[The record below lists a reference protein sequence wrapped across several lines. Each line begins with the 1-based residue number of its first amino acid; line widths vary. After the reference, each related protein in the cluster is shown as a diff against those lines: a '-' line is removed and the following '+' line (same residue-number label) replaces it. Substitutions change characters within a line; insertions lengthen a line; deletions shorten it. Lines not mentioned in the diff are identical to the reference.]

1 MAVGARRRAGCH
13 PDLMYLSKTPPT
25 KPQCSVRSG
34 PAAQTCR
41 GPQGTVAPDLEFPK
55 GLRKVH
61 KGTGHCWQQI
71 IMHAYGTKRL
81 RCTDYIYI
89 YISPMTSTE
98 YYPATGVL
106 YCSSSSETTRSRP
119 VHSYHTSAPDLQFAN
134 CIRHR
139 CTQPSKSHHTKK
151 RLKKPNRASRYTPI
165 SFSNLRYRLFW
176 SVEDTGAA
184 SNRTLCTGLAVLS
197 AGVCTWSCVRG
208 VCCASGITFGP
219 MPMVV

>member
-13 PDLMYLSKTPPT
+13 PDLLYLSKTPPT

-34 PAAQTCR
+34 PAAQNCR
-41 GPQGTVAPDLEFPK
+41 GPQGTVAPDLQFPK

-61 KGTGHCWQQI
+61 MSLAREWATASSRSSC
-71 IMHAYGTKRL
+71 MHTAAVPNRL
-81 RCTDYIYI
+81 
-89 YISPMTSTE
+89 SPMTSTE

-119 VHSYHTSAPDLQFAN
+119 VHSYHTSAPNLQFAN

-151 RLKKPNRASRYTPI
+151 RLKKPNRTSRYTPI

-184 SNRTLCTGLAVLS
+184 SSRTLCSGLAVLW